1 MISHGALTIA
11 ASRLRVPK
19 WGGQQEACRS
29 PRRQGRNTSVI
40 CQNRGMSSS
49 NASPGPM
56 VSAGSRTRIGLTRE
70 APDPGSSSPRRGD
83 SVCFRRDFCRVDNV
97 VGRRTP
103 DPFLPSI
110 TRAGCNAASAHCYL
124 RSTERLPENPAAS
137 RAEGQS
143 ARFCCSRRASSR
155 KHSVNRWAGGLSARP
170 LKVTIATGPKVVGI
184 SIGRIFKGR

>member
-1 MISHGALTIA
+1 MQEREYGPLSEGKPTR
-11 ASRLRVPK
+11 RL
-19 WGGQQEACRS
+19 G
-29 PRRQGRNTSVI
+29 SV
-40 CQNRGMSSS
+40 SK
-49 NASPGPM
+49 
-56 VSAGSRTRIGLTRE
+56 L
-70 APDPGSSSPRRGD
+70 
-83 SVCFRRDFCRVDNV
+83 SV
-97 VGRRTP
+97 TEI